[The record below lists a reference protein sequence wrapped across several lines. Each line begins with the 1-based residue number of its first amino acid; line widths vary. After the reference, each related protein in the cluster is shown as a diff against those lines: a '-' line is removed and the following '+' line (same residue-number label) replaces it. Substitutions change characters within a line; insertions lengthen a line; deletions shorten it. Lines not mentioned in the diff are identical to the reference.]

1 MKKILFVCSRNRWR
15 SLTAETIFKNVDTF
29 DVKSAGTENAARIKI
44 NTSHIRW
51 ADIIFVM
58 ERKHQERI
66 AAKFPTEIANK
77 KIIVLEIEDVYKY
90 MDPKLIEELKIAVA
104 TYV

>member
-1 MKKILFVCSRNRWR
+1 
-15 SLTAETIFKNVDTF
+15 
-29 DVKSAGTENAARIKI
+29 
-44 NTSHIRW
+44 
-51 ADIIFVM
+51 M